1 MASDPSL
8 SSSFGPDEIP
18 GYERLSYALPREDDG
33 ALWATLV
40 RKCGE
45 DATTPGF
52 DRPAV
57 LYVHG
62 FCDYFF
68 QTHLCDAIESAG
80 YRFYAL
86 ELRRYGRSI
95 APGNRPNQA
104 RDISDYF
111 LEIDWAI
118 DFITKRHPYIAGA
131 VAHSTGGLIL
141 SHYFKEPSRYFQGSD
156 HLHRVR
162 CLVLNSPFLK
172 FNLPKK
178 ETALVKLAALSGGVL
193 PYYKLPQKIS
203 GCYGKTLH
211 KSQLGEWDYNLNYK
225 PLYGFPFYPMWFRMI
240 TRAHAEIA
248 HGLGVPLPIFA
259 LRSSRSQ
266 FPNDPPGPDD
276 FFADTVLNVND
287 IRELAPLLG
296 PRVDPCVIENGMHD
310 LYLSNEISRAT
321 ALRET
326 LHFIGTHGSS

>member
-1 MASDPSL
+1 MAPEQPL
-8 SSSFGPDEIP
+8 STSFGPDEIP

-40 RKCGE
+40 RKRGE
-45 DATTPGF
+45 DTTSPLHE
-52 DRPAV
+52 RPAV
-57 LYVHG
+57 LYLHG

-141 SHYFKEPSRYFQGSD
+141 SHYFKQPSRHFQHTD
-156 HLHRVR
+156 HQRRVR

-172 FNLPKK
+172 FNLPRK
-178 ETALVKLAALSGGVL
+178 ETALVKVVAAGGHL
-193 PYYKLPQKIS
+193 FPYYELPQKIS
-203 GCYGKTLH
+203 GGYGKSLH
-211 KSQLGEWDYNLNYK
+211 KSQMGEWDYNLNYK

-240 TRAHAEIA
+240 ARAQAVIPQ
-248 HGLGVPLPIFA
+248 GLGLTLPIFA
-259 LRSSRSQ
+259 MRSSRSK
-266 FPNDPPGPDD
+266 FPSDPPGPDD
-276 FFADTVLNVND
+276 FFADTVLNVD
-287 IRELAPLLG
+287 HIRELAPLLG
-296 PRVDPCVIENGMHD
+296 QKVEPCIIESGLHD

-326 LHFIGTHGSS
+326 LHFIGTHQNS

>member
-1 MASDPSL
+1 MASEHSL
-8 SSSFGPDEIP
+8 SSTFGPDEIP
-18 GYERLSYALPREDDG
+18 GYQRLSYALPREDDG

-40 RKCGE
+40 RKSA
-45 DATTPGF
+45 DDTTPQEQA
-52 DRPAV
+52 RPAV

-111 LEIDWAI
+111 MEIDWAI
-118 DFITKRHPYIAGA
+118 DFITQRHPYIASA
-131 VAHSTGGLIL
+131 IAHSTGGLIL
-141 SHYFKEPSRYFQGSD
+141 SHYFKQPSRHFQDPD
-156 HLHRVR
+156 HTPRVR

-172 FNLPKK
+172 FNLPTK
-178 ETALVKLAALSGGVL
+178 ETALAKLVAAGGGL
-193 PYYKLPQKIS
+193 FPYYKLPQKIS
-203 GCYGKTLH
+203 GGYGKTLH
-211 KSQLGEWDYNLNYK
+211 KSQMGEWDYNLSYK

-240 TRAHAEIA
+240 MRAQAEVR
-248 HGLGVPLPIFA
+248 HGLGLTLPILA
-259 LRSSRSQ
+259 MRSSRSK
-266 FPNDPPGPDD
+266 FPSDPPSPDD
-276 FFADTVLNVND
+276 FFADTVLNVKD

-296 PRVDPCVIENGMHD
+296 QRVEPCEIENGLHD
-310 LYLSNEISRAT
+310 LFLSNEISRAT
-321 ALRET
+321 AVRET
-326 LHFIGTHGSS
+326 LHFIGTHGA